1 MAPLPTPSELLR
13 RYGQPAKKKHGQN
26 FLVDPNILD
35 RIVEVAAIR
44 PGDRVFEVGP
54 GPGGLTTRLLHAGAS
69 VVVIETDDDLV
80 RHLRGAFPAD
90 APLEVVPGD
99 ALRDALPDWLD
110 GRAAVVANLPYHV
123 ATPILMRLV
132 DLPDPP
138 GRMALMFQR
147 EVAERIAHQGAGRA
161 FGPLAVAVQVRFRAE
176 LAMHL
181 RPGAFRPA
189 PKVRSA
195 VVRLVRRPEPL
206 ATLEVERAA
215 RAVARRAFQQRRKML
230 RSSLAGLAVP
240 DLEARLTGLGIDPA
254 SRPEALRLEDFLRMG
269 EAFGAE
275 AVCGVEGRGG
285 DDG

>member
-147 EVAERIAHQGAGRA
+147 EVAERITARPGDPA
-161 FGPLAVAVQVRFRAE
+161 FGRLAVLCGWRAE
-176 LAMHL
+176 ARILFQVPAA
-181 RPGAFRPA
+181 AFTPP
-189 PKVRSA
+189 PKVTSA
-195 VVRLVRRPEPL
+195 VIAIRPRPEPL
-206 ATLEVERAA
+206 HPARLETLEAVTAA
-215 RAVARRAFQQRRKML
+215 AFGQRRKML
-230 RSSLAGLAVP
+230 RQALKTLGTDPMPLLDAA
-240 DLEARLTGLGIDPA
+240 GIDPTA
-254 SRPEALRLEDFLRMG
+254 RAETLDIAAFCALARALD
-269 EAFGAE
+269 
-275 AVCGVEGRGG
+275 AVHGN
-285 DDG
+285 